1 MIWPA
6 LFTQTKPPSG
16 STRPWTE
23 TLFCDVV
30 FPELHHERCM
40 RVSAFLA
47 ALLLALIVGAGIFLL
62 PIKSTIGPAA
72 VASLDSLSWLVRLA
86 AILGILV
93 TIFAI
98 FVNAKAFC
106 RIRKPPT
113 ADKCLAPTSALF
125 ALVGTAFGVVLVVN
139 FIKSEWWQPP
149 ALAMLSFIRAANLG
163 NGVSPLKPLIFLGI
177 ANLCLIGGDLWRLR
191 LLEDCRVN
199 PPFLNFEPGAESFRG
214 VDALESQVIHFLEC
228 SLPELRGMRLLFV
241 LLLVSFLYFASSRG
255 LPIVSIDGWS
265 FDALFFL
272 SAIFIYSYFSI
283 LLLRFLWVWIA
294 VHRLLRRLYWHPTRN
309 AYALL
314 RLKSLPDQSDNQ
326 TIRLVEPVP
335 SLTAI
340 EFSLQCAR
348 EILRMLDEQ
357 AGKGWRAGTFA
368 AASPGIRKDLE
379 ETIRCAERGVA
390 CVLQAQS
397 EPKHWRCAII
407 RRVETQD
414 LTVCLSYQIAR
425 LFEPAWRILAQHLPP
440 ALDEGD
446 RKLLQQGN
454 LFVAARV
461 VDFLRQVFPQMRV
474 LCGIAMVGVLAM
486 MLAASAYPFVQRDT
500 LLWLSWIVL
509 LTVVAIDAIIFVQ
522 ISRSRI
528 ISMLYGTTPGHFSWD
543 SAFTVRILMF
553 GVIPILTLLG
563 AQFPNALGGIMSWIG
578 RLFGGG
584 AG

>member
-228 SLPELRGMRLLFV
+228 GCCLC
-241 LLLVSFLYFASSRG
+241 YC
-255 LPIVSIDGWS
+255 WS
-265 FDALFFL
+265 
-272 SAIFIYSYFSI
+272 
-283 LLLRFLWVWIA
+283 
-294 VHRLLRRLYWHPTRN
+294 
-309 AYALL
+309 
-314 RLKSLPDQSDNQ
+314 
-326 TIRLVEPVP
+326 
-335 SLTAI
+335 
-340 EFSLQCAR
+340 
-348 EILRMLDEQ
+348 
-357 AGKGWRAGTFA
+357 
-368 AASPGIRKDLE
+368 
-379 ETIRCAERGVA
+379 
-390 CVLQAQS
+390 
-397 EPKHWRCAII
+397 
-407 RRVETQD
+407 
-414 LTVCLSYQIAR
+414 LSYTSRPAADCR
-425 LFEPAWRILAQHLPP
+425 LSQSTVGPSTLCSFS
-440 ALDEGD
+440 
-446 RKLLQQGN
+446 
-454 LFVAARV
+454 
-461 VDFLRQVFPQMRV
+461 RQSSSIP
-474 LCGIAMVGVLAM
+474 
-486 MLAASAYPFVQRDT
+486 
-500 LLWLSWIVL
+500 
-509 LTVVAIDAIIFVQ
+509 
-522 ISRSRI
+522 ISRSCCSASSGCGLRC
-528 ISMLYGTTPGHFSWD
+528 TACCD
-543 SAFTVRILMF
+543 AFT
-553 GVIPILTLLG
+553 
-563 AQFPNALGGIMSWIG
+563 GIRRG
-578 RLFGGG
+578 THTRYC
-584 AG
+584 A